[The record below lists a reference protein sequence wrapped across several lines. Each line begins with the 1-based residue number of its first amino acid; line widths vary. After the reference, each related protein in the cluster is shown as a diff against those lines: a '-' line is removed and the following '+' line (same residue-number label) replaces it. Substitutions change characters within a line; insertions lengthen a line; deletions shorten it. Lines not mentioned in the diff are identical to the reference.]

1 MRHVGVHLN
10 GMYFGLFFFAIFG
23 IIEASGTGRIDYEG
37 FNDCIELRNATTRV
51 VLAPS
56 YGGRVLS
63 YSWKG
68 KSALGPA
75 KLGPG
80 RFDIGPEKVVP
91 RRKELW
97 EGEWEGGITGKYS
110 AALVSQAH
118 PATGVQLIREF
129 KLDSQSSHL
138 RVTHAIRNISDE
150 RVHWSHWSRTFGKG
164 GGICVVPLSK
174 YSAYPKSYVMYND
187 KQAIEFLPEDPQIEI
202 RDGFF
207 LLKGP
212 PRFPKLGL
220 DSHVGWLAYVTPDD
234 LAFIKK
240 YPTYPNRRYWEMVGM
255 TLSLWYV
262 DNWGEGKV
270 SVCEIEPI
278 GPREDIGPGEYAS
291 FTEDWYLGEFQFP
304 DDGSDLDLN
313 RLERVSKQL
322 MGVDQ

>member
-1 MRHVGVHLN
+1 MRHVGVRLN

-23 IIEASGTGRIDYEG
+23 IIEASGKGRIDYEG

-110 AALVSQAH
+110 AVLVSQEH

-138 RVTHAIRNISDE
+138 RVTQTIRNISDE
-150 RVHWSHWSRTFGKG
+150 
-164 GGICVVPLSK
+164 
-174 YSAYPKSYVMYND
+174 
-187 KQAIEFLPEDPQIEI
+187 
-202 RDGFF
+202 
-207 LLKGP
+207 
-212 PRFPKLGL
+212 
-220 DSHVGWLAYVTPDD
+220 
-234 LAFIKK
+234 
-240 YPTYPNRRYWEMVGM
+240 
-255 TLSLWYV
+255 
-262 DNWGEGKV
+262 
-270 SVCEIEPI
+270 
-278 GPREDIGPGEYAS
+278 
-291 FTEDWYLGEFQFP
+291 
-304 DDGSDLDLN
+304 
-313 RLERVSKQL
+313 
-322 MGVDQ
+322 